1 MDVQK
6 FFKIIQKHFEKDNV
20 SNFHGIEIVPYYKQT
35 EDRIKFGFKNP
46 NDLSFNYNCLTEHFW
61 EQCEFIGR
69 LIGILDKKNSAQLH
83 KYIKIDFKKGNTLYF
98 NKSDKKKIDELF
110 NSVTYFELGPTGMI
124 SIESD
129 LEFVK
134 GDIYA
139 ESNQVDISAKYI
151 FKNIRNKNRQF
162 DYDTN
167 LEYLRN
173 WVYDDFGNYDEI
185 SYRTLSPVISFVED
199 NPLTFYHHYMYT
211 NANIT
216 PIAYKSDG
224 SILEI

>member
-61 EQCEFIGR
+61 QQCEFIGR
-69 LIGILDKKNSAQLH
+69 IIGVLSKHNDAQLYN
-83 KYIKIDFKKGNTLYF
+83 YIKFDTKKGNTLYF

-110 NSVTYFELGPTGMI
+110 KSITHFEFKSGMV
-124 SIESD
+124 D
-129 LEFVK
+129 LEADIEFIK
-134 GDIYA
+134 GNIYSEA
-139 ESNQVDISAKYI
+139 EMLDISSKYI
-151 FKNIRNKNRQF
+151 FKNIRNKNRQY

-173 WVYDDFGNYDEI
+173 WVYDDYRNYDDVA
-185 SYRTLSPVISFVED
+185 YRTLSPVISFVED
-199 NPLTFYHHYMYT
+199 NPLTFYRHFMYT